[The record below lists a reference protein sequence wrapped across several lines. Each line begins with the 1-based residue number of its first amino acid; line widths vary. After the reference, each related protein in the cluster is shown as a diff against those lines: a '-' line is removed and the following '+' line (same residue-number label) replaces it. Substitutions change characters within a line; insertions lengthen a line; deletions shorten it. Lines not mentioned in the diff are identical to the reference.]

1 MGSPRGHQGGEPD
14 RNKFVIPSKG
24 REVGFAP
31 NRPLH
36 RAASEDM
43 MTGWQWP
50 MTREPP
56 MVLPP
61 AKVPPIG
68 PELPPPMDVTMPI
81 SVDLPTVPSGDP
93 IEPPL

>member
-1 MGSPRGHQGGEPD
+1 
-14 RNKFVIPSKG
+14 
-24 REVGFAP
+24 
-31 NRPLH
+31 
-36 RAASEDM
+36 M

-81 SVDLPTVPSGDP
+81 PTDVPTVPSGDP